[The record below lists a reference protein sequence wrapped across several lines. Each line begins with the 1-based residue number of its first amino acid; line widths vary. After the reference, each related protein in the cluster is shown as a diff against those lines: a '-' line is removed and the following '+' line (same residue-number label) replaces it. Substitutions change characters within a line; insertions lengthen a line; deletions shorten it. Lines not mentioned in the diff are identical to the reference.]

1 MNWSQ
6 NAIDAL
12 DLFLRDVPKPYLER
26 AKRHAIDE
34 IEEVCREQ
42 RIREVGYD
50 QAVVGY
56 IRSTPAHLRMGLRNS
71 LRAKGVLVEKY
82 EQHFMSP

>member
-6 NAIDAL
+6 RAIDAL
-12 DLFLRDVPKPYLER
+12 DLFLRDVAPQYREQ
-26 AKRHAIDE
+26 AKRRAIQE
-34 IEEVCREQ
+34 IEEYCQ
-42 RIREVGYD
+42 QTRIREVGYD

-56 IRSTPAHLRMGLRNS
+56 IRSTPAHLRQGLRMQMH
-71 LRAKGVLVEKY
+71 AKGVPVEKF